1 MAGSG
6 EVQDWTRQPLIS
18 NGVIKI
24 SFSFREA
31 TDEIQHGTVDLHETV
46 KPDWFRYVREVS
58 GVPAVAVEHLD
69 GGEQMSRVVP
79 ACDQDDALV
88 EDGERDG
95 GRVTSAIVEACD
107 PGPVSGFECVTVTSI
122 A

>member
-1 MAGSG
+1 M
-6 EVQDWTRQPLIS
+6 
-18 NGVIKI
+18 
-24 SFSFREA
+24 
-31 TDEIQHGTVDLHETV
+31 
-46 KPDWFRYVREVS
+46 KPDWFRNVREVF

-69 GGEQMSRVVP
+69 GGEQLSRVVP

-107 PGPVSGFECVTVTSI
+107 PGPVSGFEGVAVTPI